1 MSKSLSLLL
10 RPLLVPSLLVLG
22 LAACGKDSADN
33 KLPPLTDVATFQVAP
48 ASASAGHG
56 WDGVIEAVRRADLSA
71 QTAGRV
77 TSVEVD
83 VNARVAAGTVL
94 MRISAVEQEAGANTA
109 RAQLRAAE
117 ASAAEAQQN
126 YQRFAALAA
135 GQYVSRAQIDQA
147 RAARDSAVAA
157 RDAARAQVAQAAQ
170 QAAYTV
176 VRAPFAGVVARRDV
190 EPGESVAPGQPLM
203 SVYAPGALRIEVAV
217 PQTRAEAIRRDP
229 RARVLLPGNR
239 EVVPA
244 KVTVFPVADVATHSV
259 NVRIELPDL
268 DPVPAPGTTAK
279 VMFDVEASPAGTSPV
294 GASLVGASLVG
305 ASGSVLR
312 IPVSAV
318 AQRGELSGVYVREGD
333 RLLLRQLRLG
343 ARDGD
348 MVEVISGLSAGD
360 KVASDPV
367 AALQAVTAQRKAAG
381 GTHD

>member
-1 MSKSLSLLL
+1 MMQRLS
-10 RPLLVPSLLVLG
+10 PLLFASVLVFA
-22 LAACGKDSADN
+22 LAACGKGGEAN
-33 KLPPLTDVATFQVAP
+33 KLPPLADVATFEVAP
-48 ASASAGHG
+48 AGTSSGHG

-77 TSVEVD
+77 TSVDVD

-94 MRISAVEQEAGANTA
+94 LRISAVEQDAGANTA

-117 ASAAEAQQN
+117 ASAVEAQQN

-135 GQYVSRAQIDQA
+135 GQYVSRAQVDQT
-147 RAARDSAVAA
+147 RAARDAAVAA
-157 RDAARAQVAQAAQ
+157 RDAARAQLAQAAQ

-190 EPGESVAPGQPLM
+190 EPGESVSPGQPLL

-217 PQTRAEAIRRDP
+217 PQTRAEAIRGDP
-229 RARVLLPGNR
+229 RAHVLLPGGR
-239 EVVPA
+239 QVVPA
-244 KVTVFPVADVATHSV
+244 RVIVFPVADVATHSV

-268 DPVPAPGTTAK
+268 DLAPAPGTTAK
-279 VMFDVEASPAGTSPV
+279 VVFDADASAAGSTGAMLHIPA
-294 GASLVGASLVG
+294 
-305 ASGSVLR
+305 
-312 IPVSAV
+312 SAV
-318 AQRGELSGVYVREGD
+318 AQRGELSGVYVRQGN

-343 ARDGD
+343 SQAGD
-348 MVEVISGLSAGD
+348 MVEVISGLNAGD

-381 GTHD
+381 NKND

>member
-1 MSKSLSLLL
+1 MSRGGSHLLVASLLSLS
-10 RPLLVPSLLVLG
+10 
-22 LAACGKDSADN
+22 LAACGNGGQAN
-33 KLPPLTDVATFQVAP
+33 PLPPMAEVATFEVAP
-48 ASASAGHG
+48 AGSMSGRG

-77 TSVEVD
+77 TSVDVD

-94 MRISAVEQEAGANTA
+94 MRISAVEQDASANTA

-117 ASAAEAQQN
+117 AAALEAQQN

-135 GQYVSRAQIDQA
+135 GQYVSRAQIDQT
-147 RAARDSAVAA
+147 RAARDAAAAA

-176 VRAPFAGVVARRDV
+176 IRAPFDGVVARRDV
-190 EPGESVAPGQPLM
+190 EPGESVAPGQALI
-203 SVYAPGALRIEVAV
+203 SLYAPGALRIEVAV

-229 RARVLLPGNR
+229 RARVWLPGGR

-244 KVTVFPVADVATHSV
+244 KVTVFPVADVATHSI
-259 NVRIELPDL
+259 NVRIELPDMF
-268 DPVPAPGTTAK
+268 PVPAPGTTAE
-279 VMFDVEASPAGTSPV
+279 VIFNADASAAGSTGATLHIPA
-294 GASLVGASLVG
+294 
-305 ASGSVLR
+305 
-312 IPVSAV
+312 SAV
-318 AQRGELSGVYVREGD
+318 AQRGELSGVYVRQGD

-343 ARDGD
+343 SHDGD
-348 MVEVISGLSAGD
+348 TVEVISGLQVGD

-367 AALQAVTAQRKAAG
+367 VALQAMTAQRKAVE